1 MGGGDARS
9 SPAGQ
14 VGDDD
19 APLAREGETERLE
32 VPARDAEP
40 LHEHDGIA
48 GAGLAD
54 MESEPEHVGPPRAER
69 RGWDRQAQ
77 RSRRLTTTP
86 TTLAA
91 GGRMPLAEGW
101 RAESPRCQT
110 PPVSETV
117 QSGQGDTAPRDE
129 TARYAS
135 LLASGERVILVRQR
149 HWLTFLEAGR
159 WFVLALAVGLVLLVF
174 GQSLDDGGISGFF
187 GTILDWGFWIFLT
200 IGVLGVG
207 WYFLV
212 WRVERYLVTTRRV
225 IEAGGVI
232 NKYSRDTTLSMITDM
247 LVGHPWLGRI
257 VGYGEIDLLT
267 GAEAGRSKIRFLP
280 DADGFK
286 KALLDAKHEY
296 EMEVGGGR
304 ALQEAV
310 AVAAAHP
317 APAAEPAA
325 PSRGSLTAEEVDASL
340 SRLAD
345 MRDRGLVTQAEFD
358 EKKRELLDR
367 L

>member
-1 MGGGDARS
+1 MTETTEPTNAPAPAVDAN
-9 SPAGQ
+9 
-14 VGDDD
+14 
-19 APLAREGETERLE
+19 
-32 VPARDAEP
+32 
-40 LHEHDGIA
+40 
-48 GAGLAD
+48 
-54 MESEPEHVGPPRAER
+54 
-69 RGWDRQAQ
+69 
-77 RSRRLTTTP
+77 
-86 TTLAA
+86 
-91 GGRMPLAEGW
+91 
-101 RAESPRCQT
+101 
-110 PPVSETV
+110 
-117 QSGQGDTAPRDE
+117 
-129 TARYAS
+129 ARYTS

-159 WFVLALAVGLVLLVF
+159 WFVLALAIGLVLLFF
-174 GQSLDDGGISGFF
+174 GSSLDDGGISGFF

-212 WRVERYLVTTRRV
+212 WHFERYLVTTRRV

-232 NKYSRDTTLSMITDM
+232 NKYSRDTSLSMITDM

-267 GAEAGRSKIRFLP
+267 GSEAGRSKIRFLP

-296 EMEVGGGR
+296 EMEIGGGR
-304 ALQEAV
+304 VLQEAV
-310 AVAAAHP
+310 AAAHEPP
-317 APAAEPAA
+317 APQPAPTP
-325 PSRGSLTAEEVDASL
+325 PSASRASLTADEVDASL

-345 MRDRGLVTQAEFD
+345 MRDRGLITQAEFD